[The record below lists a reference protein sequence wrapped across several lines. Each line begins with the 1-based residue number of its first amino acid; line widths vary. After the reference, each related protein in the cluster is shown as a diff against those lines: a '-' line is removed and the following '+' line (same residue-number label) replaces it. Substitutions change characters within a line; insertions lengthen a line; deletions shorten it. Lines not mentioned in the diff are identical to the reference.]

1 MSATRHA
8 SKPVTTQSTSPAG
21 RPSVGWIVLGLV
33 ILTLGLV
40 GLESVVAL
48 AVFVL
53 ESACALVVLAA
64 AALAGGWLVS
74 LLGLGRASRAER
86 VVLGAC
92 LGVGSLSLLVFGLA
106 AVGAM
111 SRGLAF
117 VLVGLVAAAACARL
131 RHERSRSAKPEQT
144 CSCSGD
150 EQQPVASVGSSVES
164 IHSSTWRGL
173 WLSAIPFLAIACLAA
188 TLPPGILWQEEGFG
202 YDVLEYHL
210 AVPKAYLEQGQVS
223 FMPNNVYASFPLNAE
238 MLWLLMMAL
247 GGDAI
252 DAVFMVQGVN
262 VGLALLTVA
271 AAWLVGLTWSPR
283 AGVAAGVLVATCPW
297 LTYLAGI
304 AFVEPGMLAMGMAA
318 LAALLR
324 TGQTNRR
331 AVGYAGAGGLLAGL
345 ACGFKYTAVPL
356 IAAPLAL
363 VLLLAGPAS
372 WARLRALAIY
382 GAACLLA
389 FAPWLV
395 RNLVDTGNPVFP
407 LAYSVFGARPG
418 LWDDALQSR
427 WERAHAS
434 AEAERTER
442 PWIGRV
448 FDRTLGDLRT
458 GPLLWALAVVGAV
471 GRRDRRTWALIAMA
485 ACQLAVWGAATHLF
499 ARFAVVLLLPLVA
512 LAAGGIHRP
521 WLASRGSLL
530 CGLLVLAAAANLYHI
545 GTLYY
550 HHTRVGPAK
559 TPITAYG
566 QVGWLVEGQWPG
578 MQHVGWVNALQG
590 RANVLLIGEARS
602 YYFRRPCEYAVVF
615 NHHPLGE
622 AARQIADDHE
632 LMDWLR
638 DRGTTHLL
646 FHWDELTRLR
656 RTYGLP
662 RGLDDRLLPRL
673 EAAGLKA
680 VASVSSGDG
689 QPPYATLFE
698 VPADE

>member
-1 MSATRHA
+1 MT
-8 SKPVTTQSTSPAG
+8 
-21 RPSVGWIVLGLV
+21 
-33 ILTLGLV
+33 
-40 GLESVVAL
+40 
-48 AVFVL
+48 
-53 ESACALVVLAA
+53 
-64 AALAGGWLVS
+64 
-74 LLGLGRASRAER
+74 
-86 VVLGAC
+86 
-92 LGVGSLSLLVFGLA
+92 
-106 AVGAM
+106 
-111 SRGLAF
+111 
-117 VLVGLVAAAACARL
+117 
-131 RHERSRSAKPEQT
+131 
-144 CSCSGD
+144 
-150 EQQPVASVGSSVES
+150 
-164 IHSSTWRGL
+164 
-173 WLSAIPFLAIACLAA
+173 CLAA
-188 TLPPGILWQEEGFG
+188 TLPPGIIWQEEGFG

-210 AVPKAYLEQGQVS
+210 AVPKAYLEQGRVS

-247 GGDAI
+247 GGDAV

-283 AGVAAGVLVATCPW
+283 AGVAAGVLAATCPW

-356 IAAPLAL
+356 IAAPLVL

-566 QVGWLVEGQWPG
+566 QVGWFVEGQWPG
-578 MQHVGWVNALQG
+578 MQHVGLVNALQG
-590 RANVLLIGEARS
+590 RANVLLVGEARS

-622 AARQIADDHE
+622 AARQIADDHQ

-646 FHWDELTRLR
+646 FHWDELTRLG

-673 EAAGLKA
+673 EAAGLNA